1 MSSPL
6 LSPSPRVRLHSAP
19 ALLRHSPGFPTRHP
33 FLVSAPASPPPLLR
47 CAAASRRR
55 SPPSSDRSSA
65 SKGRRKRA
73 DTVADEEEEEEV
85 FNINH
90 GWKIALDS
98 TEKMLEVAGVQV
110 PVRLRQQLEKEKQ
123 AEERAQRSSTVAS
136 KVEDAP
142 RLTHKLLRVM
152 AGKVGGRKL
161 ASPADLNVRPM
172 MEVVRGAVFNILQA
186 LGGCSAHLPPGRWLD
201 LYSGTGSV
209 GIEALSRGCEA
220 AHFVE
225 MDPWVVSEVLD
236 PNLAVT
242 GFQDQT
248 VLHISPVE
256 TLLEQAAE
264 HGAGILGGQ
273 FDYISVTPPYEAVVF
288 STLMQQLSVS
298 PLLKDDT
305 CIVVEYP
312 IKSKREMPE
321 TCGPL
326 VKIRDR
332 RYGRTHVAIYG
343 PSWAKDD

>member
-1 MSSPL
+1 
-6 LSPSPRVRLHSAP
+6 
-19 ALLRHSPGFPTRHP
+19 
-33 FLVSAPASPPPLLR
+33 
-47 CAAASRRR
+47 
-55 SPPSSDRSSA
+55 
-65 SKGRRKRA
+65 
-73 DTVADEEEEEEV
+73 
-85 FNINH
+85 
-90 GWKIALDS
+90 
-98 TEKMLEVAGVQV
+98 MLQVAGVQV
-110 PVRLRQQLEKEKQ
+110 PVRLRQQLEQERQ
-123 AEERAQRSSTVAS
+123 AQAVEERAHRSPVAS
-136 KVEDAP
+136 KVEDGP

-225 MDPWVVSEVLD
+225 MDPWVVAEVLD

-242 GFQDQT
+242 GFQSQA
-248 VLHISPVE
+248 VVHISPVE
-256 TLLEQAAE
+256 SLLEQAAE
-264 HGAGILGGQ
+264 HGAGILGGK

-288 STLMQQLSVS
+288 STLMQQLSRS
-298 PLLKDDT
+298 PLLKHDT

-321 TCGPL
+321 TCGTL

-332 RYGRTHVAIYG
+332 RYGRTYVAIYG
-343 PSWAKDD
+343 PLWAKDD

>member
-1 MSSPL
+1 MVDSIRRCRLPATSSRKVFAVL
-6 LSPSPRVRLHSAP
+6 FRALVAFPSSAP
-19 ALLRHSPGFPTRHP
+19 PPAAIRQVLRRAQAGEEKKPT
-33 FLVSAPASPPPLLR
+33 VV
-47 CAAASRRR
+47 
-55 SPPSSDRSSA
+55 D
-65 SKGRRKRA
+65 
-73 DTVADEEEEEEV
+73 EEV
-85 FNINH
+85 FNIDD
-90 GWKIALDS
+90 GWKIDLDT
-98 TEKMLEVAGVQV
+98 TEKMLEVADVQV
-110 PVRLRQQLEKEKQ
+110 PVRLRQQLEQ
-123 AEERAQRSSTVAS
+123 ERQGIEVKPQPI

-172 MEVVRGAVFNILQA
+172 MEIVRGAVFNILQA
-186 LGGCSAHLPPGRWLD
+186 LGGGAAQLPPGRWLD

-209 GIEALSRGCEA
+209 GIEALSRGCEMA
-220 AHFVE
+220 YFVE
-225 MDPWVVSEVLD
+225 MDPWVIDEVLN

-242 GFQDQT
+242 GFQDQAVVHT
-248 VLHISPVE
+248 SPVE
-256 TLLEQAAE
+256 TLLDQVAE
-264 HGAGILGGQ
+264 HGAGLLGGQ

-288 STLMQQLSVS
+288 SKLMQQISDS
-298 PLLKDDT
+298 PLVKEDT

-343 PSWAKDD
+343 PAWAKDD

>member
-1 MSSPL
+1 M
-6 LSPSPRVRLHSAP
+6 VE
-19 ALLRHSPGFPTRHP
+19 
-33 FLVSAPASPPPLLR
+33 
-47 CAAASRRR
+47 
-55 SPPSSDRSSA
+55 
-65 SKGRRKRA
+65 
-73 DTVADEEEEEEV
+73 DEVYNVED
-85 FNINH
+85 
-90 GWKIALDS
+90 GWTIDLDS
-98 TEKMLEVAGVQV
+98 TQKMLEVAGVQV
-110 PVRLRQQLEKEKQ
+110 PVRLRQQLEQERQSVEEKTH
-123 AEERAQRSSTVAS
+123 RSAGAS
-136 KVEDAP
+136 RVEDAP

-152 AGKVGGRKL
+152 AGKAGGRKL

-225 MDPWVVSEVLD
+225 MDSWVVAEVLD
-236 PNLAVT
+236 PNLKAT
-242 GFQDQT
+242 DFQSQAIIHT
-248 VLHISPVE
+248 SPVE
-256 TLLEQAAE
+256 TLLAQVAE
-264 HGAGILGGQ
+264 HGAGILGGK

-288 STLMQQLSVS
+288 STLMQQLSES

-321 TCGPL
+321 TCGAL

-343 PSWAKDD
+343 PAWAKDD